1 MPTSVTVALRSLRRT
16 PVFTLG
22 ATLTLVLGIGAVAAM
37 FAIVHGVLLAPLQYG
52 HPERLVSLG
61 TDARAPERRHVL
73 QPPGMYFTFRRYAR
87 QLEAIGFYRSG
98 NANIWTSDAD
108 QPDRVTATWVTA
120 STIPLLQV
128 APILGRSFTAD
139 EDEPNGPW
147 PVIISESVWRNRFRS
162 ARDVIGKKLFVNSV
176 PREVVA
182 VMPDAFR
189 FPGPDT
195 RLWLPAKISR
205 DVTLMG
211 DFSYS
216 AVARLAPGATP
227 ELAQRDLA
235 AVLPKI
241 VDLFPRLESG
251 TSTKEWLDQTNLS
264 PVVTPLRDE
273 MTHGIAGSLWMLSA
287 AAALVLL
294 VACANVTNLM
304 LIRADSRQLEL
315 AVREALG
322 ASRWRILSHFLGE
335 SLIVSGGAGAA
346 ALVAAW
352 AAVRALVAFGPTD
365 IPRLAEL
372 HVGLTTPVFV
382 AAVAILTAT
391 ICSAVPVVRVRRGA
405 PSISLRDGGRGDTAG
420 KARHRVRTT
429 IAALQIAVAFVVVGA
444 SALLLRTFE
453 RLRNERA
460 GFDVTNV
467 TTLWTQLPFAR
478 YGNDSSAVVFYGRL
492 TAAVRQ
498 LPMVRAAGLTTQL
511 PLGEGETR
519 QQTFKLQE
527 DGRAFSLPVDVID
540 DGYLETMRIP
550 VVAGRAFEPSGV
562 QRDGEMII
570 SQRAAATLFNDQS
583 GRSALGRRMA
593 LAPAGPLYTVIGV
606 AGDVR
611 DHDLASPP
619 SATLYVPQAVPI
631 DSTEP
636 RARRTLALV
645 VKTSGS
651 AAPAIA
657 AVRKI
662 VRDLD
667 PTVPIFNVAPM
678 SDVVRAS
685 TARLSLVLT
694 LISAAAVI
702 SLVLGTIGLY
712 GVVAYIVAL
721 RTREFGVR
729 IALGADPRLLAR
741 SVAMRGLVLIAFG
754 VGAGIVLFIVAAPFL
769 RAFVYGVPTSDPL
782 TLGSAALALVATA
795 SIATWLP
802 ARRAA
807 RVDPAEALRAE

>member
-87 QLEAIGFYRSG
+87 ELEAIGFYRSG

-782 TLGSAALALVATA
+782 TLGSAALALIATA

>member
-1 MPTSVTVALRSLRRT
+1 
-16 PVFTLG
+16 
-22 ATLTLVLGIGAVAAM
+22 
-37 FAIVHGVLLAPLQYG
+37 
-52 HPERLVSLG
+52 
-61 TDARAPERRHVL
+61 
-73 QPPGMYFTFRRYAR
+73 
-87 QLEAIGFYRSG
+87 
-98 NANIWTSDAD
+98 
-108 QPDRVTATWVTA
+108 
-120 STIPLLQV
+120 
-128 APILGRSFTAD
+128 
-139 EDEPNGPW
+139 
-147 PVIISESVWRNRFRS
+147 
-162 ARDVIGKKLFVNSV
+162 
-176 PREVVA
+176 
-182 VMPDAFR
+182 
-189 FPGPDT
+189 
-195 RLWLPAKISR
+195 
-205 DVTLMG
+205 
-211 DFSYS
+211 
-216 AVARLAPGATP
+216 
-227 ELAQRDLA
+227 
-235 AVLPKI
+235 
-241 VDLFPRLESG
+241 
-251 TSTKEWLDQTNLS
+251 
-264 PVVTPLRDE
+264 
-273 MTHGIAGSLWMLSA
+273 
-287 AAALVLL
+287 
-294 VACANVTNLM
+294 
-304 LIRADSRQLEL
+304 
-315 AVREALG
+315 
-322 ASRWRILSHFLGE
+322 
-335 SLIVSGGAGAA
+335 
-346 ALVAAW
+346 
-352 AAVRALVAFGPTD
+352 
-365 IPRLAEL
+365 
-372 HVGLTTPVFV
+372 VFV

-498 LPMVRAAGLTTQL
+498 LPMVRSAGLTTQL

-636 RARRTLALV
+636 RARRALALV

-651 AAPAIA
+651 APPAIA

>member
-1 MPTSVTVALRSLRRT
+1 MALKPALRSLT
-16 PVFTLG
+16 GTSVFTLG

-37 FAIVHGVLLAPLQYG
+37 FAIVYGVLLAPLPYG
-52 HPERLVSLG
+52 HPGRLVSVG
-61 TDARAPERRHVL
+61 IDARSPELRHVL
-73 QPPGMYFTFRRYAR
+73 QPPGIYFTFRRYAR
-87 QLEAIGFYRSG
+87 SFDAIGFYRSG

-108 QPDRVTATWVTA
+108 QPDRVTATWVTT
-120 STIPLLQV
+120 STIPLLHV

-147 PVIISESVWRNRFRS
+147 PVVISESVWHNRFH
-162 ARDVIGKKLFVNSV
+162 AAKDVIGKKLFVNSV
-176 PREVVA
+176 PREIVG

-227 ELAQRDLA
+227 ELAQRELA
-235 AVLPKI
+235 AVLPHI

-273 MTHGIAGSLWMLSA
+273 LTHGIAGSLWMLSA
-287 AAALVLL
+287 VAALVLL

-322 ASRWRILSHFLGE
+322 ASRWRIHGHFLGE

-346 ALVAAW
+346 ALAAAW
-352 AAVRALVAFGPTD
+352 AAVRALVVFGPTD
-365 IPRLAEL
+365 VPRLAEL
-372 HVGLTTPVFV
+372 HVGLTTLAFV
-382 AAVAILTAT
+382 VAVVILIAV
-391 ICSAVPVVRVRRGA
+391 ICSAVPAFRIRRGGL
-405 PSISLRDGGRGDTAG
+405 SINLRDGGRSDTAG
-420 KARHRVRTT
+420 KTRHRVRTT
-429 IAALQIAVAFVVVGA
+429 IAALQIAVAFVVVAA
-444 SALLLRTFE
+444 SALLLRTFQ

-460 GFDVTNV
+460 GFDVSNV
-467 TTLWTQLPFAR
+467 MTLWTQLPFAR
-478 YGNDSSAVVFYGRL
+478 YGIDSSAVVFYGRL

-498 LPMVRAAGLTTQL
+498 VPTVRGAGLTTQL
-511 PLGEGETR
+511 PLGDGETR
-519 QQTFKLQE
+519 QQTFQLQE
-527 DGRAFSLPVDVID
+527 DGRALSLPVDVID

-550 VVAGRAFEPSGV
+550 LLAGRAFQPLGV
-562 QRDGEMII
+562 QRDGETII
-570 SQRAAATLFNDQS
+570 SQRAAATLFNDPTGQA
-583 GRSALGRRMA
+583 ALGRRLA
-593 LAPAGPLYTVIGV
+593 LAPSGLSYTVIGV

-611 DHDLASPP
+611 DHDLATPP

-636 RARRTLALV
+636 RARRTFALV

-651 AAPAIA
+651 PAPVVA

-662 VRDLD
+662 VHDLD
-667 PTVPIFNVAPM
+667 PTVPVFNVLPM

-694 LISAAAVI
+694 LVIAAAVI
-702 SLVLGTIGLY
+702 SLALGTIGLY

-754 VGAGIVLFIVAAPFL
+754 VGGGMALFAVAAPLL
-769 RAFVYGVPTSDPL
+769 RGFVYGVPTTDPL

-795 SIATWLP
+795 SMANWLP

>member
-405 PSISLRDGGRGDTAG
+405 LSISLRDGGRGDTAG